1 MFVLY
6 AVVAGIGAGLL
17 LGGRLERLDAMRLR
31 WTPLALGGLI
41 VQVILF
47 SGPVG
52 GFLGDLSPFVYV
64 ASTGAVLIFVLRNL
78 RINGLPIV
86 AVGAALNLAAI
97 VANGGFMPAAAEAL
111 AAAGRAETGGY
122 SNSVVRAAPALR
134 PLTDIFA
141 LPAGLPLANVFS
153 IGDVLIGLGVAVAI
167 ALAMRAAPAG
177 PELADPA
184 VADPEPTPPA

>member
-6 AVVAGIGAGLL
+6 AVIAGIVAGIL
-17 LGGRLERLDAMRLR
+17 LGGRLERLDAVRLR

-64 ASTGAVLIFVLRNL
+64 ASTGAVLMFVLRNL
-78 RINGLPIV
+78 RIKGLPIV

-167 ALAMRAAPAG
+167 ALAMRLAPA
-177 PELADPA
+177 DPRA
-184 VADPEPTPPA
+184 GDPEPTPPA